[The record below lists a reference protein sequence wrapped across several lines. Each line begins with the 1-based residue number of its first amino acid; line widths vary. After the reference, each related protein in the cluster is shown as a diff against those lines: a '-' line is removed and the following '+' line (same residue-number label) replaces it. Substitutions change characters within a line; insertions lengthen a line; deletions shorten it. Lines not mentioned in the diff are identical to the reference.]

1 MDLGSLKEHSTEI
14 AVATSL
20 AFGWLFKRTIGKHD
34 GELEE
39 IHDKQ
44 GKDHERI
51 EKLEAKQGITEA
63 VQKMC
68 PYCNRRRQE
77 VENAENLPGS

>member
-1 MDLGSLKEHSTEI
+1 MELGTLKEHSTEI
-14 AVATSL
+14 AVITSL

-44 GKDHERI
+44 EKDHERLG
-51 EKLEAKQGITEA
+51 KLENRQGITEA

-77 VENAENLPGS
+77 AENEGNLPNS